1 MKAVKNFSESARLL
15 KVLGH
20 PVRLKIVC
28 GLLSEPANL
37 SRIAKDLEVP
47 VSTLAQH
54 LRVLRAGGVLEE
66 RKDGVE
72 VIFSVSDR
80 RVPGILGILCDPGMR
95 KPKLPRWAWEE
106 LGAKG

>member
-1 MKAVKNFSESARLL
+1 MKGVKNFHEAARLL
-15 KVLGH
+15 KILGH

-28 GLLSEPANL
+28 GLLGEPANL
-37 SRIAKDLEVP
+37 SRIARDLEIP

-54 LRVLRAGGVLEE
+54 LRVLRAGGILEE

-72 VIFSVSDR
+72 VIFRVVDR
-80 RVPGILGILCDPGMR
+80 RVPGILGILCDPTLM
-95 KPKLPRWAWEE
+95 KAKLPRWSWED